1 MSDRT
6 FEIPDGSKVLIGT
19 PNYTNLFSSE
29 VHANHVECVTKW
41 KEWGIDFNWM
51 IIGRTFVHFARSQA
65 CRAAV
70 NGGFTHIFW
79 LDDDAIIDPILLP
92 IFLEHD
98 KDVVIA
104 PYPMRR
110 APFQIGILSARGFR
124 CREGDPWAHWE
135 EDCQPPSFASCEKCG
150 KEIPRDFHEHV
161 AYRNMTSADLG
172 KGLIEVDGGGTHAML
187 IKTSVLTKSRGF
199 PPPGTGEL
207 VPENR
212 SYPDRA
218 YAVYMKL
225 KDMTESED
233 RDLVD
238 HYIGDLPD
246 QSATMQEEDGK
257 DKPYFTMPKQG
268 TEDML
273 ACLPD
278 GIMYGDFNDISVP
291 SQEAITHMGRKEEVV
306 QYHKREYSGELVR
319 IKPLYT
325 EALRLTPN
333 HPVFTSTTSRRWTP
347 AGDLKVSSR
356 LFFPKPQLNDYTATL
371 DLTAYASG
379 AFVGEE
385 GIKFQR
391 TTVKSATVP
400 LTVQMTPDLAWLFGF
415 YVAEG
420 NCTKNLV
427 AFAYNAQKEQEYS
440 DRIQRICRE
449 SFGITNFD
457 NRRHGNSGQVRF
469 TNTVLARFFGESFGK
484 GASNKHFPKW
494 ISDNLRFSGEALRG
508 LWDGDGMI
516 KLKVNNEYLESPAEC
531 IVTSISRSLVH
542 QVKNLLAAN
551 GVFAS
556 IRVGSNKTQT
566 NYTVRPLSKY
576 RKLFGELI
584 GVELPGLSRPLK
596 DKVEY
601 VVRANGLEG
610 WWIPIESITR
620 EPFEG
625 LVYNAG
631 VSNARSYVLN
641 GIAVHNCYRWK
652 CKGVKIYCDTD
663 VFADHVGFAPVIGLN
678 FVQQMEALRNNPDPE
693 QIVFAAPGLHAR
705 DWGLMRKDARASL
718 T

>member
-1 MSDRT
+1 VSDRT

-110 APFQIGILSARGFR
+110 APFQIGILSARVFR
-124 CREGDPWAHWE
+124 CRECDHWTHWK

-246 QSATMQEEDGK
+246 QSATMQEEDAR
-257 DKPYFTMPKQG
+257 DKPYVTMPKQG

-273 ACLPD
+273 L
-278 GIMYGDFNDISVP
+278 
-291 SQEAITHMGRKEEVV
+291 
-306 QYHKREYSGELVR
+306 
-319 IKPLYT
+319 
-325 EALRLTPN
+325 
-333 HPVFTSTTSRRWTP
+333 
-347 AGDLKVSSR
+347 
-356 LFFPKPQLNDYTATL
+356 
-371 DLTAYASG
+371 
-379 AFVGEE
+379 
-385 GIKFQR
+385 
-391 TTVKSATVP
+391 
-400 LTVQMTPDLAWLFGF
+400 
-415 YVAEG
+415 
-420 NCTKNLV
+420 
-427 AFAYNAQKEQEYS
+427 
-440 DRIQRICRE
+440 
-449 SFGITNFD
+449 
-457 NRRHGNSGQVRF
+457 
-469 TNTVLARFFGESFGK
+469 
-484 GASNKHFPKW
+484 
-494 ISDNLRFSGEALRG
+494 
-508 LWDGDGMI
+508 
-516 KLKVNNEYLESPAEC
+516 
-531 IVTSISRSLVH
+531 
-542 QVKNLLAAN
+542 
-551 GVFAS
+551 
-556 IRVGSNKTQT
+556 
-566 NYTVRPLSKY
+566 
-576 RKLFGELI
+576 
-584 GVELPGLSRPLK
+584 
-596 DKVEY
+596 
-601 VVRANGLEG
+601 
-610 WWIPIESITR
+610 
-620 EPFEG
+620 
-625 LVYNAG
+625 
-631 VSNARSYVLN
+631 
-641 GIAVHNCYRWK
+641 CYRLK